1 MAKFK
6 FHDSEPPIH
15 LSGAICTT

>member
-15 LSGAICTT
+15 LSAALCTT